1 MGIGLTE
8 EHQALA
14 DSVRGF
20 AGRAADHAALAGQ
33 GLLGLHLPEEVGGQG
48 YGLLELCVALE
59 ALGERR
65 VTGAYLPTVVVSAA
79 LAWAGAGGHGEGR
92 DLLQVLAD
100 GSSTATV
107 VLPTRPAITPPVT
120 TPRTGPPSVTP
131 PTSVPAITS
140 PSITPSNGAPA
151 AVSPTRPGA
160 GPVAGSAVL
169 ALGSAAAD
177 LFLVPVGG
185 GTWAVLDRAG
195 VVAEPVDGVDLDR
208 ELCSVTVRAAPTDR
222 TVDDPIPSAPTTNDP
237 TTNDRT
243 TGRPMPAS
251 RMAAGLVLDG
261 VPVRE
266 IAAVL
271 LGADGCG
278 VAAWAVTTAA
288 EHAKVR
294 EQFGRPI
301 GQFQG
306 VKHRVAAALVA
317 LEQARAAVWD
327 AARAMDD
334 LRTVTV
340 APAMNVAARSDTDR
354 DDASRG
360 DTDAHGEARSDA
372 AHHGEARSDA
382 NLDDTAGNDTSQD
395 DAGRGGDGVHGLC
408 DEVRLAV
415 GVAAVLGPDA
425 AVRCTADTIQVLGGI
440 GYTFEHDAHRYYRR
454 ALSGRMLVGDPGPW
468 AEEVAGLAVSGTRR
482 RMEPDLPEEAAP
494 VGDAIRAQARS
505 LRAASPAE
513 RRDRLAREGWIMP
526 YLPRPWG
533 RDATPLEQVI
543 IHQEFRDLGRPNLG
557 IAAWAVPSIVR
568 YGSREQQDRF
578 LPGTFAGEIVW
589 CQLFSEPGA
598 GSDLAGLSTKAARV
612 EGGWALTGQKIW
624 TSLAQHAHWGICL
637 ARTSPDK
644 SKHDGIT
651 YFLVDMSSPGITVR
665 PLKEINGAEVF
676 NEVFLDDVF
685 VPDDLVVGD
694 VDAGWRVARDTL
706 SHERVALGDSWGPG
720 SQHTDM
726 AELITRLPPLRQ
738 SQREQAGRL
747 WAEGQAISALGLRVT
762 LAKLSAA
769 ARDPRARHD
778 RDRAGASR
786 RASAGDPWTASSV
799 RKLLGMR
806 HAQAVSEFCWSLAPA
821 DRHWSRMILTTR
833 AFTIGGGT
841 TEVQL
846 NIIAERAL
854 GLPRDP

>member
-20 AGRAADHAALAGQ
+20 AGRSSGHAALAGQ
-33 GLLGLHLPEEVGGQG
+33 GLLGLHLPEEAGGQG
-48 YGLLELCVALE
+48 YGLLESCVALE
-59 ALGERR
+59 ALGEQR

-92 DLLQVLAD
+92 DLLRGLAD
-100 GSSTATV
+100 GSSTAAV
-107 VLPTRPAITPPVT
+107 
-120 TPRTGPPSVTP
+120 
-131 PTSVPAITS
+131 VPAA
-140 PSITPSNGAPA
+140 GPA
-151 AVSPTRPGA
+151 A
-160 GPVAGSAVL
+160 GSGLL
-169 ALGSAAAD
+169 ALGPATAD

-185 GTWAVLDRAG
+185 GAWAVLDRAG

-208 ELCSVTVRAAPTDR
+208 ELCSVTVRAAPTGR
-222 TVDDPIPSAPTTNDP
+222 TVDGPIPSALTA
-237 TTNDRT
+237 NDRA
-243 TGRPMPAS
+243 TGRSMPAD
-251 RMAAGLVLDG
+251 RMAAGWVLDG

-271 LGADGCG
+271 LGADACG

-334 LRTVTV
+334 ART
-340 APAMNVAARSDTDR
+340 MKCAARSDTNR
-354 DDASRG
+354 DDASR
-360 DTDAHGEARSDA
+360 A
-372 AHHGEARSDA
+372 
-382 NLDDTAGNDTSQD
+382 
-395 DAGRGGDGVHGLC
+395 DAGRDGGVHALAA
-408 DEVRLAV
+408 EVRLAV

-454 ALSGRMLVGDPGPW
+454 ALSGRMLAGDPGPW
-468 AEEVAGLAVSGTRR
+468 AEEVAGLAVPGTRR
-482 RMEPDLPEEAAP
+482 RMEPDLPEEAAA
-494 VGDAIRAQARS
+494 VRDTIRAQARS

-526 YLPRPWG
+526 YLPRP
-533 RDATPLEQVI
+533 
-543 IHQEFRDLGRPNLG
+543 
-557 IAAWAVPSIVR
+557 
-568 YGSREQQDRF
+568 
-578 LPGTFAGEIVW
+578 
-589 CQLFSEPGA
+589 C
-598 GSDLAGLSTKAARV
+598 
-612 EGGWALTGQKIW
+612 
-624 TSLAQHAHWGICL
+624 
-637 ARTSPDK
+637 
-644 SKHDGIT
+644 
-651 YFLVDMSSPGITVR
+651 
-665 PLKEINGAEVF
+665 
-676 NEVFLDDVF
+676 VF
-685 VPDDLVVGD
+685 VPDDHVVGE

-726 AELITRLPPLRQ
+726 AELITRSPPLRQ
-738 SQREQAGRL
+738 SQRERAGRL
-747 WAEGQAISALGLRVT
+747 WAEGQAISALGLRAT
-762 LAKLSAA
+762 LHKLSAA
-769 ARDPRARHD
+769 DH
-778 RDRAGASR
+778 DRAGSSR
-786 RASAGDPWTASSV
+786 RVPGGDPGTASSV

-806 HAQAVSEFCWSLAPA
+806 HAQAISEFCWSLAPA
-821 DRHWSRMILTTR
+821 DRHWNRMILTTR